1 MDIINEVG
9 GERLARL
16 IVLSKPD
23 ESATHFVV
31 NAKTYLRMF
40 EQRIW
45 QSWTNGRW
53 EIAEQEVL
61 ILKRVDISAITR
73 SLDNDHD

>member
-9 GERLARL
+9 GERIARL

-23 ESATHFVV
+23 DSATHFILNV
-31 NAKTYLRMF
+31 NIYLRMF
-40 EQRIW
+40 DQRIW
-45 QSWTNGRW
+45 QSWNNGRW
-53 EIAEQEVL
+53 EIAEHELL
-61 ILKRVDISAITR
+61 ILKRVEISAITH